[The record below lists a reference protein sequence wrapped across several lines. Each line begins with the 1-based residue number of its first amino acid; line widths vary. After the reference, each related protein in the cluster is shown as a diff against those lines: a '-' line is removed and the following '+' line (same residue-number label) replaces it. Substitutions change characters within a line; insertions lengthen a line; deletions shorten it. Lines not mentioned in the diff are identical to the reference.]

1 MNEDKQFVRIGEATK
16 ILGVSH
22 STIRRWTNSGKIDCK
37 RLPSGQRVI
46 NCSQIIRDIK
56 ESKGDFS
63 TDEIEKNQVIFYA
76 RVSSH
81 RQKDDLERQR
91 DYLQEKFKT
100 KFKDE
105 ISKDKKTDYICI
117 QDIAS
122 GLNFKRR
129 GLIKI
134 LESVKKGR
142 VRQVVVASKDRMARF
157 GFDLIEWICSEYGT
171 TIVVLDDENTT
182 QTEELGKDLLSII
195 QIYCCKWN
203 GSRRYKT
210 TQKTNKDNETK
221 DIPNLQTERNIE
233 SME

>member
-1 MNEDKQFVRIGEATK
+1 
-16 ILGVSH
+16 
-22 STIRRWTNSGKIDCK
+22 
-37 RLPSGQRVI
+37 
-46 NCSQIIRDIK
+46 
-56 ESKGDFS
+56 
-63 TDEIEKNQVIFYA
+63 
-76 RVSSH
+76 
-81 RQKDDLERQR
+81 
-91 DYLQEKFKT
+91 
-100 KFKDE
+100 
-105 ISKDKKTDYICI
+105 
-117 QDIAS
+117 
-122 GLNFKRR
+122 
-129 GLIKI
+129 
-134 LESVKKGR
+134 
-142 VRQVVVASKDRMARF
+142 VASKDRMARF